1 MSTSGPTLEGRGGAL
16 NTCCSECAP
25 GWLEP
30 EGEAAEAGSMTAP
43 EVVAES
49 PARAGVEVDDG
60 EGPACVVSSDT
71 E

>member
-1 MSTSGPTLEGRGGAL
+1 
-16 NTCCSECAP
+16 
-25 GWLEP
+25 
-30 EGEAAEAGSMTAP
+30 
-43 EVVAES
+43 VAES